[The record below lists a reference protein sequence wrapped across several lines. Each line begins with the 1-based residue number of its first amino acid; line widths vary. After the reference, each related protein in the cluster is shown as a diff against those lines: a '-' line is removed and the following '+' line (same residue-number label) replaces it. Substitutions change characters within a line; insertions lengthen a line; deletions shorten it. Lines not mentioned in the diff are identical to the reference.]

1 MPYLSGIIDIDQI
14 IANQIVAAKFAEQ
27 TLKEFEGETEIKM
40 TDIHGAIDEAQS
52 LHESIAPIIKERDEL
67 V

>member
-1 MPYLSGIIDIDQI
+1 
-14 IANQIVAAKFAEQ
+14 
-27 TLKEFEGETEIKM
+27 M

-67 V
+67 VQKLHTIQIENDLIKGKFSKLLD